1 MFKYRLKNYFFLS
14 AVLLLLSNFSLA
26 QRGKPANAINSTNN
40 KAGAF
45 IDVNVASYPPSAYT
59 PEQLV
64 KNILINGGSTC
75 SIPNV
80 SNVTISPTTNQA
92 ATNADR
98 FWGYF
103 HKGTTNFPFTDGIV
117 LVTGMARKAGNS
129 ASSVSDIV
137 TGSTVNDPDLVAA
150 VPPTPPVYPYND
162 NVILEFDFVPNSNQV
177 KFNYIFASEEYSGT
191 YPCQY
196 SDAFALLIRP
206 VSGGPYVN
214 LAVLPNGAGP
224 VAMTNIHPLI
234 PTPGSGGCVAVN
246 EMYFGGYNTAVNT
259 VTNFDGRTV
268 PLTAIGAVTPGV
280 AYHFKMVLSDYRDTG
295 FDSAVFLEG
304 GSFDLGIKI
313 VDANGVPIP
322 ASINVCDN
330 TPTLL
335 TAQANSIPGST
346 YQWYLNGVAIPG
358 ATGITYTA
366 TQPGVYTVQIAVPG
380 NNCPASA
387 SVTIVGG
394 TSPTVTNA
402 TLTACNITGNATFNL
417 TQAQPFITSAA
428 GATFKY
434 YLLPADATAG
444 NGNFIPTPTAFQSLG
459 AQTIYVNVATGFC
472 SKVAE
477 LQLVKADPITVNI
490 ATPVP
495 ITCLTGNTTLNGSSS
510 VYPTDATFNWTAT
523 NGGTI
528 VSGGTTLTPV
538 VSSGGTYTL
547 TITKVWSPGA
557 TCTGTASIIVL
568 EDKTPPVLTLTANK
582 TTICQ
587 GESITL
593 TATGANSYVWNNN
606 LSGTGPTQIVT
617 PTASTTYVINGT
629 TLNGCA
635 ASNPAALAITVV
647 PAITSTLQGG
657 FICIGDQL
665 TLDAGAGP
673 NYTYLWNTGATSRT
687 ISVAAPGTYTVK
699 ISNGVCTKE
708 FTAVVSLAVIPQIN
722 KVDYSFGTLTV
733 SVNNP
738 SNGVLEYSADNGVT
752 WQNSNVFN
760 NVARNII
767 VKLRVRVKNT
777 SCVGYLEYFTFTMTN
792 VITPNGDNVND
803 MIDFRGIVNYK
814 DFKAT
819 IADRYGKKVY
829 EASKLTPYWDG
840 YFQGK
845 KLPTSSYWYQVTF
858 EDPASKQPQVKTGW
872 ILLKNFE

>member
-1 MFKYRLKNYFFLS
+1 MLNITIRSTFLSLFFFLVCNFAYSQNREGNKTLAKPS
-14 AVLLLLSNFSLA
+14 AASM
-26 QRGKPANAINSTNN
+26 

-45 IDVNVASYPPSAYT
+45 IDVNTNNYPESAFT
-59 PEQLV
+59 ITQLV
-64 KNILINGGSTC
+64 KDVLIAGGSTC
-75 SIPNV
+75 STA
-80 SNVTISPTTNQA
+80 NVTNVVVSPALPPSNQ
-92 ATNADR
+92 DR
-98 FWGYF
+98 SWGF
-103 HKGTTNFPFTDGIV
+103 FNRGTTAFPFEKGII
-117 LVTGMARKAGNS
+117 LTTGNARKAGN
-129 ASSVSDIV
+129 VFQGGQLSDPLPIQ
-137 TGSTVNDPDLVAA
+137 GDADLAA
-150 VPPTPPVYPYND
+150 ALGIANSNLKDATF
-162 NVILEFDFVPNSNQV
+162 IEFDFVPSSTQV
-177 KFNYIFASEEYSGT
+177 TFRYLFASEEYDGT
-191 YPCQY
+191 FPCTIG
-196 SDAFALLIRP
+196 DGFALLLKKVTDP
-206 VSGGPYVN
+206 TYTN
-214 LAVLPNGAGP
+214 LAVLPNGSP
-224 VAMTNIHPLI
+224 VSVTNIHPAAESNGQPLACG
-234 PTPGSGGCVAVN
+234 PANATF
-246 EMYFGGYNTAVNT
+246 FGGYNTAQIQ
-259 VTNFDGRTV
+259 TNFAGRTV
-268 PLTAIGAVTPGV
+268 PLTATATVVPGQT
-280 AYHFKMVLSDYRDTG
+280 YHFKMVLADYT
-295 FDSAVFLEG
+295 DSAYDSGVF
-304 GSFDLGIKI
+304 
-313 VDANGVPIP
+313 
-322 ASINVCDN
+322 
-330 TPTLL
+330 
-335 TAQANSIPGST
+335 
-346 YQWYLNGVAIPG
+346 
-358 ATGITYTA
+358 
-366 TQPGVYTVQIAVPG
+366 
-380 NNCPASA
+380 
-387 SVTIVGG
+387 
-394 TSPTVTNA
+394 
-402 TLTACNITGNATFNL
+402 
-417 TQAQPFITSAA
+417 
-428 GATFKY
+428 
-434 YLLPADATAG
+434 
-444 NGNFIPTPTAFQSLG
+444 
-459 AQTIYVNVATGFC
+459 
-472 SKVAE
+472 
-477 LQLVKADPITVNI
+477 VKADPITVNI

-528 VSGGTTLTPV
+528 VSGGTTLNPV
-538 VSSGGTYTL
+538 VSTGGTYTL

-665 TLDAGAGP
+665 TLDAGSGP

>member
-14 AVLLLLSNFSLA
+14 AVLLLFSNFLLA
-26 QRGKPANAINSTNN
+26 QRGKPQKVVNSLNS
-40 KAGAF
+40 KVGAF
-45 IDVNVASYPPSAYT
+45 IDVNVSSYPPSAYT

-64 KNILINGGSTC
+64 KNILINGGSNCT
-75 SIPNV
+75 IPSV
-80 SNVTISPTTNQA
+80 SNVTISPTTNQS
-92 ATNADR
+92 ATDTDR

-117 LVTGMARKAGNS
+117 LVTGKARKAGNVTDN
-129 ASSVSDIV
+129 VSDVV
-137 TGSTVNDPDLVAA
+137 TGAGTNDADLVAA
-150 VPPTPPVYPYND
+150 IPIPPNNPPDNYND

-177 KFNYIFASEEYSGT
+177 KFNYIFASEEYTST

-214 LAVLPNGAGP
+214 LAILPNGAGP
-224 VAMTNIHPLI
+224 VSMTNIRPDV
-234 PTPGSGGCVAVN
+234 PGVGGCSAVN
-246 EMYFGGYNTAVNT
+246 QNYFAGYNTTNI
-259 VTNFDGRTV
+259 VTNFAGRTV

-280 AYHFKMVLSDYRDTG
+280 AYHFKMVLSDFRDTG

-313 VDANGVPIP
+313 VDANGVPLP
-322 ASINVCDN
+322 ATINICDN

-335 TAQANSIPGST
+335 TAQANAVPGST
-346 YQWYLNGVAIPG
+346 YQWFLNGVAIPG

-366 TQPGVYTVQIAVPG
+366 TQAGVYSVQISVPG

-387 SVTIVGG
+387 SVTIVNGI
-394 TSPTVTNA
+394 SPTVTNA
-402 TLTACNITGNATFNL
+402 TLTACNIAGNATFNL
-417 TQAQPFITSAA
+417 TQAQPFLTSTA

-434 YLLPADATAG
+434 YLQQSDALAG
-444 NGNFIPTPTAFQSLG
+444 NGSFIPAPTNFQSPG
-459 AQTIYVNVATGFC
+459 AQIIYVNVASGFC
-472 SKVAE
+472 SKVAQ
-477 LQLVKADPITVNI
+477 LQLVKADPIAVNI
-490 ATPVP
+490 ATPIP
-495 ITCLTGNTTLNGSSS
+495 ITCLTGNTTLNASGS
-510 VYPTDATFNWTAT
+510 VYPAGSTFSWTAT

-528 VSGGTTLTPV
+528 VSGGNTLNPV
-538 VSSGGTYTL
+538 VSTGGTYTL
-547 TITKVWSPGA
+547 TITQVWNPGA
-557 TCTGTASIIVL
+557 TCTGTGSVVVL
-568 EDKTPPVLTLTANK
+568 QDNTPPVLTLTANK

-587 GESITL
+587 GESVIL
-593 TATGANSYVWNNN
+593 TATGANTYTWNNN
-606 LSGTGPTQIVT
+606 LSGNGPTQIVT
-617 PTASTTYVINGT
+617 PSVSTTYVINGT
-629 TLNGCA
+629 TVNGCA
-635 ASNPAALAITVV
+635 AQNPAAIAITVV
-647 PAITSTLQGG
+647 PAITSPLKGG
-657 FICIGDQL
+657 LICIGDQIL
-665 TLDAGAGP
+665 LDAGTGT
-673 NYTYLWNTGATSRT
+673 NYTYLWNTGATSQT
-687 ISVAAPGTYTVK
+687 ISVAAPGTYSVK

-708 FTAVVSLAVIPQIN
+708 FTAVVGLAVIPQIN

-738 SNGVLEYSADNGVT
+738 SNGALEYSADNGIT

-803 MIDFRGIVNYK
+803 LIDFRGVINYK

-840 YFQGK
+840 FFHGK
-845 KLPTSSYWYQVTF
+845 KLPTASYWYQVTF